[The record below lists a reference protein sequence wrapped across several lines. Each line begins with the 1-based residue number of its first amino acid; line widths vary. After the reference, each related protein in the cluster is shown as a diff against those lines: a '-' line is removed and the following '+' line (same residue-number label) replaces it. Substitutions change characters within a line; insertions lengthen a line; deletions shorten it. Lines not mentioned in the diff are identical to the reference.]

1 MKATGIIR
9 RMDELG
15 RVVIP
20 KEVRNAL
27 RLEDNMPLEI
37 FTEDNDKIIFRKY
50 FPDKG
55 EKIETND
62 NKNESFTNVF
72 LYNTDHDDEHYLRL
86 SNNCAKFLNFLFD
99 AGIISNEYWSL
110 MDLEDNRI
118 KTF

>member
-20 KEVRNAL
+20 KEVRNTL

-50 FPDKG
+50 FPDEG
-55 EKIETND
+55 EKIETN
-62 NKNESFTNVF
+62 KNESFADIMIYDTEGNDEKHF
-72 LYNTDHDDEHYLRL
+72 LKL
-86 SNNCAKFLNFLFD
+86 SDNCINFLNFLYD
-99 AGIISNEYWSL
+99 EGIISSDCWNWIE
-110 MDLEDNRI
+110 LENHRI